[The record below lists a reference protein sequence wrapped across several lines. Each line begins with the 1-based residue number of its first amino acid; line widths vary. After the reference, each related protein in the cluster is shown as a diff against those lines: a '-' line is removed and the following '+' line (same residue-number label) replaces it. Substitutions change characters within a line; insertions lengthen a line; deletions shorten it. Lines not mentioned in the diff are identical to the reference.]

1 MIASSDRNNRRSN
14 LDEYGTAASID
25 GMLSVM
31 IIVTGLSFM
40 FALPG
45 LIGFSADMQQGF
57 QITAKSIQ
65 AMDIGKAIIFSE
77 EGQKA
82 AFAYAKEPPPDDGKT
97 KPQGRYEG
105 KTVEEWLGELGINLS
120 SNDFDVYMK
129 TEDMRKFTPVMEVH
143 MSLEDI
149 NNAGDL
155 MNYIKKTI
163 YNLLYDYVVGGER
176 LRGKFNTQ
184 ITTDYGKVIII
195 IEKGSEEIE
204 NKPII
209 S

>member
-1 MIASSDRNNRRSN
+1 M
-14 LDEYGTAASID
+14 DEYGTVASID

-31 IIVTGLSFM
+31 IIVTGLAFM

-45 LIGFSADMQQGF
+45 LIGFSSDMQQGF

-82 AFAYAKEPPPDDGKT
+82 AFAYAKEQPPDDGKT

-105 KTVEEWLGELGINLS
+105 KTVEEWLGELGIDLS

-129 TEDMRKFTPVMEVH
+129 TEKMEKFTPVMEVH
-143 MSLEDI
+143 TDI
-149 NNAGDL
+149 ADIRNADDPIKFL
-155 MNYIKKTI
+155 KEWIKKTI
-163 YNLLYDYVVGGER
+163 YNLMYDYFVGGER
-176 LRGKFNTQ
+176 LHGKFNTQ
-184 ITTDYGKVIII
+184 ITTDYGKVILLV
-195 IEKGSEEIE
+195 EKGSEDI
-204 NKPII
+204 KALQLK

>member
-1 MIASSDRNNRRSN
+1 M
-14 LDEYGTAASID
+14 DEYGTAASID

-65 AMDIGKAIIFSE
+65 AMDIGKAIIFSD

-82 AFAYAKEPPPDDGKT
+82 AFAYAKEPPLDDGKM
-97 KPQGRYEG
+97 KPQGIYEG
-105 KTVEEWLGELGINLS
+105 KTAEEWLGELGVNLS

-129 TEDMRKFTPVMEVH
+129 VESMERFTPVMEVH
-143 MSLEDI
+143 TNIMDLK
-149 NNAGDL
+149 NAKNRPEFL
-155 MNYIKKTI
+155 IKWVKKSV
-163 YNLLYDYVVGGER
+163 YNLMYDFFVGGER
-176 LRGKFNTQ
+176 LHGKFNTQ
-184 ITTDYGKVIII
+184 MTTDYGKVILLV
-195 IEKGSEEIE
+195 EKGAEESEEF
-204 NKPII
+204 NPFP
-209 S
+209 

>member
-1 MIASSDRNNRRSN
+1 M
-14 LDEYGTAASID
+14 DEYGTVASID

-31 IIVTGLSFM
+31 IIVTGLAFM

-65 AMDIGKAIIFSE
+65 AMDIGKAIIFSD

-97 KPQGRYEG
+97 KPEGRYEN
-105 KTVEEWLGELGINLS
+105 KTAEEWLGELGINLT

-129 TEDMRKFTPVMEVH
+129 MENMEKFTPVMEVH
-143 MSLEDI
+143 TSIEDI
-149 NNAGDL
+149 KNAGDL
-155 MNYIKKTI
+155 INLIKKTI
-163 YNLLYDYVVGGER
+163 YNLMYDYFIGGER
-176 LRGKFNTQ
+176 LHGKFNTQ
-184 ITTDYGKVIII
+184 ITTDHGKIILQ

-204 NKPII
+204 IK
-209 S
+209 

>member
-1 MIASSDRNNRRSN
+1 M
-14 LDEYGTAASID
+14 DEYGTAASID

-82 AFAYAKEPPPDDGKT
+82 TFAYAKEPPLDDGKT
-97 KPQGRYEG
+97 KPQGIYEG
-105 KTVEEWLGELGINLS
+105 KTVEEWLGDIGINLS

-129 TEDMRKFTPVMEVH
+129 MENMERFTPVMEVH
-143 MSLEDI
+143 TSIRDI
-149 NNAGDL
+149 VKAENKPEFLVNWVR
-155 MNYIKKTI
+155 KTI
-163 YNLLYDYVVGGER
+163 YNLMYDYFVGGKR
-176 LRGKFNTQ
+176 LHGKFNTQ
-184 ITTDYGKVIII
+184 ITTDYGGVILLV
-195 IEKGSEEIE
+195 EKGAEDIE
-204 NKPII
+204 TR

>member
-1 MIASSDRNNRRSN
+1 M
-14 LDEYGTAASID
+14 DEYGTAASID

-40 FALPG
+40 FAMPG

-65 AMDIGKAIIFSE
+65 AMDIGKAIIFSD

-82 AFAYAKEPPPDDGKT
+82 AFAYAKEPPLDDGKT

-105 KTVEEWLGELGINLS
+105 KTVEEWLGDLGINLS
-120 SNDFDVYMK
+120 SNDFNVYMK
-129 TEDMRKFTPVMEVH
+129 VENMERFTPVMEVH
-143 MSLEDI
+143 TDLNDI
-149 NNAGDL
+149 QNANDPIKFL
-155 MNYIKKTI
+155 KEWIKKTV
-163 YNLLYDYVVGGER
+163 YNLMYDYFVGGER
-176 LRGKFNTQ
+176 LHGRFNTQ
-184 ITTDYGKVIII
+184 ITTDYGKVILLV
-195 IEKGSEEIE
+195 EKGSEEVK
-204 NKPII
+204 NL

>member
-1 MIASSDRNNRRSN
+1 M
-14 LDEYGTAASID
+14 DEYGTVASID

-31 IIVTGLSFM
+31 IIVTGLAFM

-45 LIGFSADMQQGF
+45 LIGYSADMQQGF

-97 KPQGRYEG
+97 KAQGRYDG
-105 KTVEEWLGELGINLS
+105 KTAEEWLGELGIDLS

-129 TEDMRKFTPVMEVH
+129 MESMEKFTPVMEVH
-143 MSLEDI
+143 TNLTDLK
-149 NNAGDL
+149 NAKNKPEFL
-155 MNYIKKTI
+155 IKWIKKSV
-163 YNLLYDYVVGGER
+163 YNLMYDYVVGGAR
-176 LRGKFNTQ
+176 LHGKFNTQ
-184 ITTDYGKVIII
+184 ITTDYGKVILL
-195 IEKGSEEIE
+195 IEKGSEDPEE
-204 NKPII
+204 SKP
-209 S
+209 